1 MANVATAILNISPQK
16 ELNRLD
22 QMILRT
28 KEFQKELD
36 YRKEVEDE
44 VFRLFSEGKFEE
56 GKELLDKLD
65 DEKIMALAEPVN
77 EQSNNHVESKITT
90 AEAAA
95 ILNASPQFV
104 RVAMQRGIL
113 NIGIAMQ
120 MPNSNKWTY
129 NISPKLL
136 GEYSGK
142 NIEYEL
148 ERLRGEERNVV

>member
-1 MANVATAILNISPQK
+1 
-16 ELNRLD
+16 
-22 QMILRT
+22 
-28 KEFQKELD
+28 
-36 YRKEVEDE
+36 
-44 VFRLFSEGKFEE
+44 
-56 GKELLDKLD
+56 
-65 DEKIMALAEPVN
+65 MALAEPVN

>member
-1 MANVATAILNISPQK
+1 MANVATAILNISPQE

-44 VFRLFSEGKFEE
+44 VFKLFSEGKFEE
-56 GKELLDKLD
+56 GKELLDTLD

-90 AEAAA
+90 SEAAA
-95 ILNASPQFV
+95 ILNASPQFEWQCNV
-104 RVAMQRGIL
+104 
-113 NIGIAMQ
+113 
-120 MPNSNKWTY
+120 
-129 NISPKLL
+129 
-136 GEYSGK
+136 EY
-142 NIEYEL
+142 
-148 ERLRGEERNVV
+148 

>member
-1 MANVATAILNISPQK
+1 MANVATAILNISPQE

-56 GKELLDKLD
+56 GKELLDTLD
-65 DEKIMALAEPVN
+65 D